1 MKYPLDCFLFITTM
15 RAYAFLWVMTLLFF
29 LSGGAADQI
38 ATSVANLSSSDTW
51 LKFLVSFFLFCLCW
65 MATMLSLWVNPHMDV
80 GQASF
85 AIARVLR

>member
-1 MKYPLDCFLFITTM
+1 M

-85 AIARVLR
+85 EIARVLR